1 MAWTPPSF
9 LDSIVI
15 LGGEERNTTAY
26 TAEIVPGSRS
36 GPLNEYFSMLP
47 DNILVVFSKVEKN
60 LSSRTLEKA
69 LAEFQTGTQ

>member
-1 MAWTPPSF
+1 MAWTPPSP
-9 LDSIVI
+9 LDSIVL

-26 TAEIVPGSRS
+26 TAEIVPGLRS
-36 GPLNEYFSMLP
+36 GPNEFFLMLL
-47 DNILVVFSKVEKN
+47 DNILVVFAKVEKN